1 MRFLWPGLIEVLNI
15 GMKDTVQLL
24 LVKDEQVIETL
35 ATPTAHKP
43 FTDRIGAFRVIRCF
57 QDLDAAG
64 CGHASE
70 TGSKL
75 VITITDEILRTL
87 SKCRGFPKLLC
98 GPSVRGRS
106 RDADVNHSARVQ
118 FDNEEGEQRA
128 EEEIGDREK
137 AAGPDLLG
145 MSM

>member
-1 MRFLWPGLIEVLNI
+1 VIQGNRLTTVFWDLLFDTLMWPGSIEVLNI

-24 LVKDEQVIETL
+24 LLKDEQVIETL
-35 ATPTAHKP
+35 STHTAHKP

-87 SKCRGFPKLLC
+87 SISSGFPKRY
-98 GPSVRGRS
+98 VRSKR
-106 RDADVNHSARVQ
+106 RWDIA
-118 FDNEEGEQRA
+118 
-128 EEEIGDREK
+128 
-137 AAGPDLLG
+137 
-145 MSM
+145 